1 MYIKAVAALLIGVC
15 LFLYSSNLSVAQDD
29 PPQSV
34 PDATSMPLAPVG
46 TPICGPVQ
54 NMSGAIATNTTW
66 QAGKVYVV
74 TGSITVNQLT
84 TLTIQPGAVV
94 KLNSGKGFVVN
105 GRLIAEG
112 TTNNPV
118 YFTSI
123 RDDSI
128 CGDTNGD
135 TTASVPNTGDW
146 SWIDF
151 TKLGDQDSRIRYAVI
166 RYGGRAYDGWGSS
179 IWRSPIRFFMA
190 VPKLENITFEKNYR
204 NAAQI
209 IGGNWLTNSLKSSN
223 VIHTLYDDHLS
234 VPQANTFT
242 IPPGFLFKPER
253 GHSIYVSGKL
263 TATGTPDQPIVIT
276 SMSDDSTCGVGAAGE
291 PICDTNNDTTASV
304 PNTGEWGWI
313 EFSEMS
319 DPQSEISRVV
329 LQYGGRQ
336 FDGWGSSIWRAP
348 IRFYR
353 SVPNLDYVS
362 FKKNY
367 LNGASIIGGDWLTTA
382 LKSKTVVHYME
393 GYLNI
398 LQVNTL
404 TIPQGVKIKLS
415 VNTGILVNGRLDAR
429 GTEEL
434 PIFFTSLKD
443 DDVCGTGAA
452 NELVCDTNN
461 DGLASVPASGDW
473 SFIEIYDVSDP
484 STTID
489 HAYFRYGG
497 RFKDGWGGSHWRAVL
512 RIYGVNPTVSN
523 TAFTVNHTGI
533 DLISG
538 ARPTLICND
547 FEGNTSPYAIWADTP
562 ATVNATDNWW
572 GSVSGPT
579 HATNPHGKGD
589 KVTNGVEFTPWRT
602 TPCNL
607 PPSPPEAAF
616 EAIPTSGEAPLA
628 VQFFNT
634 SDGAVTNSQ
643 WAFGDGGTSNV
654 LNPTHVY
661 TRPGLYSVTLMVTG
675 PAGNDTVTA
684 TSYIKVNSTVYRMFT
699 PVVIR
704 PRR

>member
-1 MYIKAVAALLIGVC
+1 MKGKLVFAVMIAVIALFARSSHAAQIE
-15 LFLYSSNLSVAQDD
+15 
-29 PPQSV
+29 PP
-34 PDATSMPLAPVG
+34 PAADSMEMPTAPVG

-54 NMSGAIATNTTW
+54 NVSGAISTNTTW

-74 TGSITVNQLT
+74 TDHITVSQLT

-112 TTNNPV
+112 ATNNPV

-135 TTASVPNTGDW
+135 TTATVPNTGDW

-151 TKLGDQDSRIRYAVI
+151 TELGDQDSRIRYAVI
-166 RYGGRAYDGWGSS
+166 RYGGRAYDRWGSS
-179 IWRSPIRFFMA
+179 IWRPPVRFYVA
-190 VPKLENITFEKNYR
+190 VPKLENITFEKNHR

-223 VIHTLYDDHLS
+223 VIHTLYDDHLY

-242 IPPGFLFKPER
+242 IPPGFIFKPER

-263 TATGTPDQPIVIT
+263 IATGTPDHPIIFT
-276 SMSDDSTCGVGAAGE
+276 SVADDGTCGVGAAGE

-313 EFSEMS
+313 EFSGVS

-336 FDGWGSSIWRAP
+336 FDRWGSSIWRAP
-348 IRFYR
+348 IRFYH
-353 SVPNLDYVS
+353 SVPNLDYIS

-367 LNGASIIGGDWLTTA
+367 LNGASIIAGDWLTSA
-382 LKSKTVVHYME
+382 LKTETVVHYME
-393 GYLNI
+393 GYLSI
-398 LQVNTL
+398 LQANTL

-429 GTEEL
+429 GTEES
-434 PIFFTSLKD
+434 PIFFTSLND
-443 DDVCGTGAA
+443 DAVCGTGAA

-461 DGLASVPASGDW
+461 DGVASVPASGDW

-497 RFKDGWGGSHWRAVL
+497 RYKDRWGGSHWRAVL

-523 TAFTVNHTGI
+523 TAFVDNWTGI
-533 DLISG
+533 DLIGG
-538 ARPTLICND
+538 AQPTLTCLD
-547 FEGNTSPYAIWADTP
+547 FEANESPYGIY
-562 ATVNATDNWW
+562 N
-572 GSVSGPT
+572 
-579 HATNPHGKGD
+579 D
-589 KVTNGVEFTPWRT
+589 KPV
-602 TPCNL
+602 
-607 PPSPPEAAF
+607 
-616 EAIPTSGEAPLA
+616 I
-628 VQFFNT
+628 
-634 SDGAVTNSQ
+634 
-643 WAFGDGGTSNV
+643 NV
-654 LNPTHVY
+654 DARN
-661 TRPGLYSVTLMVTG
+661 R
-675 PAGNDTVTA
+675 
-684 TSYIKVNSTVYRMFT
+684 
-699 PVVIR
+699 
-704 PRR
+704 